1 MSYRVTQ
8 ENILLL
14 SVDAVAISVELE
26 LSPSETPLCQAVAAA
41 GGESLREALI
51 ACRHFLPVGSAMEM
65 TPGEL
70 PCAHLILTAVPVWAS
85 GKSNELLILHRCY
98 KSVFQLAE
106 SLGCESIALPFLGAM
121 YYRFPRHEAVK
132 IALAEAEK
140 CALEVVFVADTPELY
155 AISQKPY
162 RKPEIV
168 SYVGY
173 YRDHAIFELDNGLFA
188 RVDIRPEIVDVTPI
202 AYFEAC
208 FRTGNNPLQPPLPA
222 EEIAR
227 LRQIYAENDW

>member
-106 SLGCESIALPFLGAM
+106 SLGCESIDEPGDERRFRADDDEIGPFFLGPCRNAGDVFRADRQVHR
-121 YYRFPRHEAVK
+121 YRSRAGVAGGGVKFVFLFILREAPQNRVFP
-132 IALAEAEK
+132 
-140 CALEVVFVADTPELY
+140 
-155 AISQKPY
+155 
-162 RKPEIV
+162 
-168 SYVGY
+168 
-173 YRDHAIFELDNGLFA
+173 
-188 RVDIRPEIVDVTPI
+188 
-202 AYFEAC
+202 
-208 FRTGNNPLQPPLPA
+208 PA
-222 EEIAR
+222 ASCDKNLHFDFPKE
-227 LRQIYAENDW
+227 

>member
-1 MSYRVTQ
+1 MSYLVSQ
-8 ENILLL
+8 ADIL
-14 SVDAVAISVELE
+14 SVKADAAVVCVEVGEVCREGASCRHLAE
-26 LSPSETPLCQAVAAA
+26 A
-41 GGESLREALI
+41 GGEELHRAVI
-51 ACRHFLPVGSAMEM
+51 RAGFLPVGSAARAACG
-65 TPGEL
+65 TL
-70 PCAHLILTAVPVWAS
+70 PFRHILLCAVPHWLT
-85 GKSNELLILHRCY
+85 GKANELLILHRCY

-202 AYFEAC
+202 PYFAAC
-208 FRTGNNPLQPPLPA
+208 FRTGNNPLQPPLSA